1 MFASVNINIMK
12 LLTKF
17 FGGLLIIL
25 ICAGCVKSAGLGGRA
40 KIKGKLTG
48 SFYYD
53 DQLLMANGSGI
64 LNDEDVYI
72 VYGTD
77 DTYFDDDIKT
87 SYDGSFEFNYL
98 RPGTYT
104 VFFYENCFPCAGLQS
119 PKLMTVE
126 ITEKD
131 AVIDLGTINLKKKI

>member
-1 MFASVNINIMK
+1 MFANVKINIMK

-17 FGGLLIIL
+17 FGGFLIVL
-25 ICAGCVKSAGLGGRA
+25 ICAGCTKSAGLGGRA
-40 KIKGKLTG
+40 KIKGKLMG
-48 SFYYD
+48 NFYYD
-53 DQLLMANGSGI
+53 DQLTQANGSGI
-64 LNDEDVYI
+64 LSDEDVYI

-104 VFFYENCFPCAGLQS
+104 VFAYENCFPCAGLQK

-131 AVIDLGTINLKKKI
+131 AVIDLGTINVKKKI